1 MLECL
6 SIDYDHRIKCFAAT
20 CKTNYEWYL
29 NNTKGSEHL
38 LDIQRK
44 IISGRKTYQTLRADL
59 QRGCIL
65 PPIVLA
71 VSEIETKNCLPSVKE
86 KTVEN
91 VTPDHLV
98 NIAKAINE
106 RSNTGIRIVD
116 GLQRTNALRDVSDN
130 LQDEELL
137 NFLSTPIRLEFW
149 INIKF
154 VSLAYRMLLLNAGQ
168 KPMSMKH
175 QIEIV
180 ADRMKDELASIDN
193 IEVITGIEGQRRTSP
208 GQFQLSV
215 LAGAFQAWLQKQP
228 HIDLRNAVTEQLLAE
243 EALDDLGKGMSP
255 AGSTEGA
262 DFEYFVDWLVKL
274 DFALGNENTKFLGND
289 TAILGLSAGIASA
302 FANESLRER
311 CKLALTKILQDISEK
326 GPEEGFSPS
335 SFDTFRQSFDVKK
348 INVGKASREL
358 VSTAITEFIWSGG
371 TKSMKDCWVLA
382 SAKTSAN

>member
-1 MLECL
+1 
-6 SIDYDHRIKCFAAT
+6 
-20 CKTNYEWYL
+20 
-29 NNTKGSEHL
+29 
-38 LDIQRK
+38 
-44 IISGRKTYQTLRADL
+44 
-59 QRGCIL
+59 
-65 PPIVLA
+65 
-71 VSEIETKNCLPSVKE
+71 
-86 KTVEN
+86 
-91 VTPDHLV
+91 
-98 NIAKAINE
+98 
-106 RSNTGIRIVD
+106 
-116 GLQRTNALRDVSDN
+116 
-130 LQDEELL
+130 
-137 NFLSTPIRLEFW
+137 
-149 INIKF
+149 
-154 VSLAYRMLLLNAGQ
+154 
-168 KPMSMKH
+168 
-175 QIEIV
+175 
-180 ADRMKDELASIDN
+180 
-193 IEVITGIEGQRRTSP
+193 
-208 GQFQLSV
+208 
-215 LAGAFQAWLQKQP
+215 
-228 HIDLRNAVTEQLLAE
+228 
-243 EALDDLGKGMSP
+243 MSP